1 MFWLQKTKTNQ
12 AIQALEQ
19 SIIAV
24 VSIDEKNRVTFF
36 NQAAEKIWGYG
47 KNEVIGKNVA
57 MLLPHELRANHD
69 NNVNHHRQTGQDKI
83 VGSSRDVQL
92 QRKDGTKLWV
102 QLSLSKIVLNG
113 HIHYTAF
120 VRDISQERDSRETM
134 AQTLEQ
140 ALDAVVC
147 IDEYNCVTLFNA
159 AAENLWGYDR
169 QEVLGQNVKML
180 VPQSIQANHDSYVNA
195 NRETGKD
202 KIVGTS
208 REIKIER
215 KDGEVLWGQLSL
227 SKVRL
232 ENKTLYTA
240 FVKDVTQEVLMREE
254 REMLSMVANE
264 TDNSVIITNPAGL
277 IVYVNKGFER
287 LTGYSLTEI
296 KHKKPGDFL
305 QGPETSPDTIAR
317 IRKNLHD
324 RTPFYDE
331 ILNYTKSGEPYW
343 VSLSIT
349 PILNEKGEVKNYIS
363 VQANIT
369 EVKQMAL
376 DFTRKINAIN
386 NSLVL
391 LDIDKDGQLKTPSDL
406 LAAKLGSS
414 ATQQA
419 FVDHVLRELSA
430 EHKAE
435 LQDSGNIK
443 LQINF
448 GQGDFML
455 SLDAGICALKNF
467 KNEITQY
474 VLFGI
479 DITARRIAVNQ
490 TQESM
495 KGVLNVSQTISNI
508 IGTIN
513 GISEQ
518 TNLLALN
525 AAIEAARAGEV
536 GRGFAVVADE
546 VRSLASHSRQASDE
560 IDKLVKDTVTRIDE
574 LAVMLGK
581 IDQ

>member
-1 MFWLQKTKTNQ
+1 MFWQQKTKTNQ

-36 NQAAEKIWGYG
+36 NQAAEKIWGYR

-69 NNVNHHRQTGQDKI
+69 RQTGQDKI

-147 IDEYNCVTLFNA
+147 IDEHNCVTLFNA
-159 AAENLWGYDR
+159 AAEKLWGYDR
-169 QEVLGQNVKML
+169 EEVLGQNVKML
-180 VPQSIQANHDSYVNA
+180 VPQAIQANHDNYVNA
-195 NRETGKD
+195 NRETGQD

-240 FVKDVTQEVLMREE
+240 FVKDVTQDVLMREE

-264 TDNSVIITNPAGL
+264 TDNSVIITNPSGL

-287 LTGYSLTEI
+287 LTGYALEEI
-296 KHKKPGDFL
+296 KNKKPGSFL
-305 QGPETSPDTIAR
+305 QGAETSKDTIAR

-349 PILNEKGEVKNYIS
+349 PILNEQGEVKNYIS

-376 DFTRKINAIN
+376 DFTRKINAIDH
-386 NSLVL
+386 SLVL
-391 LDIDKDGQLKTPSDL
+391 LDIDKDGHLKAPSDL
-406 LAAKLGSS
+406 LASKLGSS

-419 FVDHVLRELSA
+419 FVDHVLGELTA
-430 EHKAE
+430 EQKAA
-435 LQDSGNIK
+435 LQEIGNIK

-448 GQGDFML
+448 GQGDFLL

-525 AAIEAARAGEV
+525 AAIEAARAGDV

-560 IDKLVKDTVTRIDE
+560 IDKLVKDTVTRIDD
-574 LAVMLGK
+574 LAGMLGK

>member
-1 MFWLQKTKTNQ
+1 MFWQQKTKTNQ

-36 NQAAEKIWGYG
+36 NQAAEKIWGYR

-180 VPQSIQANHDSYVNA
+180 VPQAIQANHDSYVNA

-391 LDIDKDGQLKTPSDL
+391 LDIDKDSQLKTPSDL

-430 EHKAE
+430 EQKAE

-479 DITARRIAVNQ
+479 DISARRIAVNQ